1 MGAGLRAS
9 AHAVQAVTLRD
20 VALSVLVAGPTTAWA
35 LVDGRDPDTPP
46 RLLNWGLI
54 DGVPGEHD
62 GRRFKRISAELAR
75 LHPTLVD
82 LGSDLPAGHQIGV
95 AFHGPPGA
103 IGGLATLM
111 RCSDISFVSPGAGER
126 VKAMCAMAGEVC
138 VELLTAAEARSIS
151 VATDGSVQRG
161 RRGAGAGW
169 VDSWGGYGF
178 APVDTSQILVAELAA
193 IAVALEHLP
202 KVVTDVTVLVDSKDA
217 IRVVNHALGRSTH
230 AVSTPSQAHGA
241 VTRIREA
248 AHRITVRLQW
258 ARGHSGHPMNEA
270 ADRLAVLARRSTRAG
285 LSDEA
290 VEQVAA
296 RIADEHFF
304 GRVDG
309 LSAAA

>member
-20 VALSVLVAGPTTAWA
+20 VALAVTVAGPTTAWA
-35 LVDGRDPDTPP
+35 LVDGRDPDVPP
-46 RLLNWGLI
+46 RLVNWGLV

-62 GRRFKRISAELAR
+62 GHRFKRISTELAG
-75 LHPTLVD
+75 LYPTLIG
-82 LGSDLPAGHQIGV
+82 LGQNLPAGHQVGV
-95 AFHGPPGA
+95 AFHGPPGS
-103 IGGLATLM
+103 IGGLANLM
-111 RCSDISFVSPGAGER
+111 RCSDISFISPSAGER
-126 VKAMCAMAGEVC
+126 VKAICAMAGELC
-138 VELLTAAEARSIS
+138 VDLLTAAEARSIT

-169 VDSWGGYGF
+169 VDSWGRYGF
-178 APVDTSQILVAELAA
+178 ARVDTSQVLTAELAA
-193 IAVALEHLP
+193 IAGALEQVP
-202 KVVTDVTVLVDSKDA
+202 RVAADVTVLVDSKDA
-217 IRVVNHALGRSTH
+217 IRVVNHALGRSTP

-241 VTRIREA
+241 VTRIRDA
-248 AHRITVRLQW
+248 AQRMTVRLQW
-258 ARGHSGHPMNEA
+258 VRGHNGHPMNET
-270 ADRLAVLARRSTRAG
+270 ADRLAVLARRSAQAE

-304 GRVDG
+304 GRVDE